1 MPMIPPPDDRVSTAR
16 PKPQPSQP
24 NNPGR
29 PSERDA
35 YTAYR
40 LPAGW
45 MVERRGLRNYREPFK
60 WWKATHLQARL
71 SRRWSGE

>member
-45 MVERRGLRNYREPFK
+45 MVERRGLRN
-60 WWKATHLQARL
+60 
-71 SRRWSGE
+71 